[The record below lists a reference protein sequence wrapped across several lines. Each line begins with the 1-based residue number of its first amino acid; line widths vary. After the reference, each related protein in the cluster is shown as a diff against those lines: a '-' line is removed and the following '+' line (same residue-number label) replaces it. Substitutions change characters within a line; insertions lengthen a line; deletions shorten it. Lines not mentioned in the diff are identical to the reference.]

1 MDNNHTGPIATAVT
15 GAALI
20 LTGIAARLTRR
31 DNAATRAPFNA
42 RAVARLVWDLIAGL
56 AQLLVCAAYAFA
68 PRISGPRPQFKTRR
82 GVGPAKPSQTRRSP
96 R

>member
-31 DNAATRAPFNA
+31 NNAATRAPFNA

-56 AQLLVCAAYAFA
+56 AQLLVCAAYAF
-68 PRISGPRPQFKTRR
+68 GPRTQLKPRR
-82 GVGPAKPSQTRRSP
+82 GAGAAKSSQTRRSP